1 MQKIKCNTLLEPNEI
16 FVNFYIN
23 TSPKYSYFFLGARLN
38 FTSLYVI
45 YRNFTLSIAAS
56 NALASQTIASGV
68 TAFFATPATPV
79 TPLDWLHRLHRI
91 QRLYRLHRYSDY
103 SVAPVTPVL
112 HHYTVNAVAPATP
125 LQRNSILA

>member
-1 MQKIKCNTLLEPNEI
+1 MFLFTSYFNMQKIKCNTLLEPNEI
-16 FVNFYIN
+16 FV
-23 TSPKYSYFFLGARLN
+23 FFGGARLN

-79 TPLDWLHRLHRI
+79 TPLDWLHRI
-91 QRLYRLHRYSDY
+91 QRLHRLHRYSGY
-103 SVAPVTPVL
+103 SVAPVTPV
-112 HHYTVNAVAPATP
+112 TP
-125 LQRNSILA
+125 LHW